1 MHYVYVLKSAKDD
14 QLYIGM
20 TGDLRR
26 RLREHQ
32 SGISQS
38 TSPRRPFSLVYYEAY
53 RDKKDAADREHRLK
67 LRGEARRQL
76 KARISRSLQA
86 EK

>member
-1 MHYVYVLKSAKDD
+1 MHYVYILKSAKDD
-14 QLYIGM
+14 QLYIGS

-26 RLREHQ
+26 RIREHQ
-32 SGISQS
+32 TGVTKS
-38 TSPRRPFSLVYYEAY
+38 TSPRRPFTLVYYEAY
-53 RDKKDAADREHRLK
+53 KDKKDAIEREHRLK

-76 KARISRSLQA
+76 KGRISRSLQA